1 MTRFNFFFKSVVVLN
16 DAQMIKDVFAE
27 VSSAGRMANPIFH
40 ALANGN
46 HGIIIG
52 EGTHWEQQR
61 RFTLRTLRDLGFA
74 KTAMEGIILEEV
86 NALTKF
92 FEKNEDKPV
101 SGYRIFNGPVV
112 NALWTIISG
121 ERQDWDGP
129 EQPEILKCSTNI
141 VE

>member
-1 MTRFNFFFKSVVVLN
+1 MLN
-16 DAQMIKDVFAE
+16 DAKTIKDVFAE
-27 VSSAGRMANPIFH
+27 ASSAGRMANPILI
-40 ALANGN
+40 ALSNGN
-46 HGIIIG
+46 YGIITG
-52 EGTHWEQQR
+52 EGPHWEQQR

-86 NALTKF
+86 NTMITFL
-92 FEKNEDKPV
+92 EKNADKSI
-101 SGYRIFNGPVV
+101 SGNRIFNGPVV

-129 EQPEILKCSTNI
+129 EKPEILKISTDI